1 MKKPNDHSTSIQLLK
16 DVIKQFNM
24 DREWARYHNP
34 KNLAMSIAIEASEL
48 MEVFQW
54 LSPTS
59 SLRVNTV
66 QDPAREELADVT
78 IYCLTLAMAL
88 DIDVT
93 SAIMDKIESNKLKYP
108 VSQYKGTYR
117 RPKAG
122 GEY

>member
-16 DVIKQFNM
+16 DVIKQFNR

-66 QDPAREELADVT
+66 QDSAREELADVM

-88 DIDVT
+88 KIDVT
-93 SAIMDKIESNKLKYP
+93 SAIIDKIESNKLKYP
-108 VSQYKGTYR
+108 VSEYKGKYR
-117 RPKAG
+117 RPKARG
-122 GEY
+122 VH